1 MPDSLRLVDG
11 GYMRRPDI
19 HHIIQELYNLHCVE
33 VIGFSNI
40 GKSALLRLLAQAD
53 IWTQELGEAG
63 NEFLPV
69 YIDCNRM
76 LGMSDQ
82 GFYELILRCLQESSP
97 PLAGSPELVGA
108 YETLVTPASEFQV
121 PLSFN
126 RGLTAVLQ
134 STRRKLVLLFDEFD
148 EPFAQI
154 DSRVYLNLRA
164 LKDRYKETL
173 TFVTAVG
180 RPLISQRP
188 EDHCGEF
195 CELFSHH
202 AWYLAPLTRSDVD
215 RFVHRYIT
223 LHEVEIMA
231 ADIDFIYEWG
241 GGHPRLLEAIC
252 RLLAEAIGNAKSN
265 SHDPV
270 ERWQLHRSVARN
282 LRANENVQLEC
293 EKIWQRLSALE
304 QQELLGLFVAGH
316 QADQAVL
323 TQLMRQHLLRKGEG
337 KAQFFCRLMSEFV
350 QRQAI
355 QPHANASALWVNI
368 ESGEVLVDN
377 KPVETLTNL
386 EYRLMLL
393 LFQNAD
399 KIIDKYQ
406 IVSHVWGDD
415 YMDEVDDARIEK
427 LISRLRQKIERDPSS
442 PHFVTTVRGRGYR
455 LVTE

>member
-63 NEFLPV
+63 HEFLPV

-76 LGMSDQ
+76 LEMSDQ

-97 PLAGSPELVGA
+97 QLAALPDLVGA
-108 YETLVTPASEFQV
+108 YETLVTPSSEFQV

-126 RGLTAVLQ
+126 RGLTTALQ
-134 STRRKLVLLFDEFD
+134 STRRKLVLLLDEFD
-148 EPFAQI
+148 EPFSQI
-154 DSRVYLNLRA
+154 DSRVFLNLRA
-164 LKDRYKETL
+164 LKDRHQGAL

-180 RPLISQRP
+180 KPLTNQRP
-188 EDHCGEF
+188 GDHCGEF

-202 AWYLAPLTRSDVD
+202 TWYLAPLTRSDVD
-215 RFVHRYIT
+215 RFVRRYVTI
-223 LHEVEIMA
+223 HEVELTG
-231 ADIDFIYEWG
+231 ADIDFLYEWA

-252 RLLAEAIGNAKSN
+252 RLLAHAVESAN
-265 SHDPV
+265 SSTTDPI
-270 ERWQLHRSVARN
+270 ERWQLHRSVARS
-282 LRANENVQLEC
+282 LRADETIQLEC
-293 EKIWQRLSALE
+293 EKIWQRLSEVE
-304 QQELLGLFVAGH
+304 QQELLGLFAADH
-316 QADQAVL
+316 QPDQLVL
-323 TQLMRQHLLRKGEG
+323 ASLMRQHLLRKGEG
-337 KAQFFCRLMSEFV
+337 KPQFFCRLMSEFV
-350 QRQAI
+350 QRQALHT
-355 QPHANASALWVNI
+355 QSETSALWVDM
-368 ESGEVLVDN
+368 ESGEVLVDD

-406 IVSHVWGDD
+406 IVSHVWGDE
-415 YMDEVDDARIEK
+415 YIDEVDDARIEK
-427 LISRLRQKIERDPSS
+427 LVSRLRQKIERDPSS
-442 PHFVTTVRGRGYR
+442 PHFLTTVRGRGYR